1 MVLTSEGTS
10 EHQQTIAFVMDDVT
24 ATALR
29 VGLMNLA
36 KDVEIRKGGLTQAIK
51 FCERHATAEVIIVDI
66 SEVEDAV
73 LGLEDLARVCP
84 PDVKVVVIGEN
95 TDITF
100 YRMLK
105 SDLGVA
111 EYMHKPLTRDAVQR
125 VLTPIISGM
134 VMDQPGQR
142 GGTVIVVCGARGGVG
157 TTTIAVSLALEL
169 STKTKSH
176 VALLDLHLQN
186 GTTAAMLSGQPGPG
200 LRIALDEPERADAL
214 FLDRTSIEVAPR
226 LRLVAADASLK
237 DRTTGTAAGV
247 SSVVNLLRQRCNFV
261 VVDLPIPLTA
271 AVQPVI
277 DMARNVVTVM
287 FPDVISLRDVKA
299 IQQLVT
305 DSTGL
310 NRTITVL
317 NRATMNGALQL
328 PVISKGLGGAPD
340 IVIPDLGK
348 SMVEAANLG
357 QPAIRRVPQ
366 LSQHLEPLL
375 REIAGTPTVKTRSWF
390 GKLINK

>member
-1 MVLTSEGTS
+1 MVLMSEGTT
-10 EHQQTIAFVMDDVT
+10 ENHQTIAFVTDDVS

-29 VGLMNLA
+29 IGLMNLV
-36 KDVEIRKGGLTQAIK
+36 KDIDIRKGGLAQAVK
-51 FCERHATAEVIIVDI
+51 FCERQAQAEVIIVDI
-66 SEVEDAV
+66 SDVEDAV

-84 PDVKVVVIGEN
+84 PDVKVIVIGEN

-125 VLTPIISGM
+125 VLTPVISGT

-169 STKTKSH
+169 TSKTKSH

-186 GTTAAMLSGQPGPG
+186 GTTAAMFSSQPGPG

-226 LRLVAADASLK
+226 LRLIAADASLQ
-237 DRTTGTAAGV
+237 DRTAGTAAGI
-247 SSVVNLLRQRCNFV
+247 SSVLNLLKQRCNFV

-287 FPDVISLRDVKA
+287 FPDVISLRDTKL
-299 IQQLVT
+299 IQQHVIA
-305 DSTGL
+305 STGL

-317 NRATMNGALQL
+317 NRSTMNGALQL
-328 PVISKGLGGAPD
+328 SLINKGLGGTPD

-366 LSQHLEPLL
+366 LSRHLEPLL
-375 REIAGTPTVKTRSWF
+375 REIAGTPTVKPRRRF
-390 GKLINK
+390 EKLLNK